1 MEFILELLFEIFGEF
16 ILQFVFEA
24 LSEAGLRLFRKPAQR
39 SPSSPWLAIAG
50 YALLGA
56 LCGGLSLWIFPS
68 FFIQSHVGRGISLV
82 VTPLLA
88 AGAMALVGAW
98 RRKRGE
104 ELIRLDRFT
113 YGYVFAF
120 AMAAIRFSFGEAPSP

>member
-16 ILQFVFEA
+16 ILQFIFEA
-24 LSEAGLRLFRKPAQR
+24 LSEAGLHLFKGPAQAR
-39 SPSSPWLAIAG
+39 ASSPWLAIAG

-68 FFIQSHVGRGISLV
+68 FFIRSHGGRGIGLV

-88 AGAMALVGAW
+88 AGAMALMGAW

-104 ELIRLDRFT
+104 QLIRLDRFT

-120 AMAAIRFSFGEAPSP
+120 AMAAIRFSFGQAA

>member
-1 MEFILELLFEIFGEF
+1 MEIILELLFEIFGEF

-24 LSEAGLRLFRKPAQR
+24 LSEAGLHLFKKPEQR

-56 LCGGLSLWIFPS
+56 LCGGLSLWVFPS
-68 FFIQSHVGRGISLV
+68 FFIQSHVGRGIGLV

-120 AMAAIRFSFGEAPSP
+120 AMAAIRFSFGHAG